1 MDLDP
6 VTKSDRQRSIVTVS
20 KVTQEMPVTSV
31 IVLLKYI
38 VKVFTCLVLVLVY
51 KTLTVEKTTKIYT
64 LIKSLELLFL
74 VLQTLEDRF
83 AV

>member
-38 VKVFTCLVLVLVY
+38 VKVFTCLVLVLIY
-51 KTLTVEKTTKIYT
+51 KTLTVEKKQIY
-64 LIKSLELLFL
+64 LNKKSRIA
-74 VLQTLEDRF
+74 VLGLKTLEDRF